1 MRRPHPCDTS
11 SVSVFLIAATASLAL
26 AATPATAQEAKPGPG
41 KAPESWAVATAD
53 TIMKRYLDFRKAY
66 FRPWTYVHGYDLYA
80 FEMLYR
86 STGDKKYL
94 DYLKTYIAQ
103 IVDEQGNLTYVDR
116 KTDKETPVSLTNL
129 DNMMTGNSVVAMYEY
144 TREERYLLAAK
155 KIRKALDTYPRN
167 SDGGF
172 WHAKSLKG
180 QMWID
185 GVFMGGMFLIR
196 YGKSIGD
203 SDYCFDE
210 VTKQITVFAKHCK
223 KGDGGLYLHAW
234 SESPEA
240 TKWKAD
246 PKTGLSSEVWS
257 EGLGWYALIL
267 VETLAVLPK
276 DHPKRDEVV
285 TILRDLAKGLKR
297 TQDAKTGRWFQ
308 VVDKGD
314 QPDNWTDTSGSAM
327 FVYCLH
333 RGIELG
339 LLDKDEYAP
348 VVAKGYKGIVAN
360 ATINDEGLV
369 DIVSACDGLGVQ
381 QDYAH
386 YINYKK
392 SINAKEAVG
401 GFLWATAIVEKPG
414 PKKRPER

>member
-1 MRRPHPCDTS
+1 MRRPHPS
-11 SVSVFLIAATASLAL
+11 SLGVFLIAVIASPLA
-26 AATPATAQEAKPGPG
+26 AQEAKPAP
-41 KAPESWAVATAD
+41 KAPDSWAVASAD
-53 TIMKRYLDFRKAY
+53 TIMKRYPDFRTAY
-66 FRPWTYVHGYDLYA
+66 FKPWTYVHGYDLYG

-94 DYLKTYIAQ
+94 DYLKTYIAS

-116 KTDKETPVSLTNL
+116 KTDKVTPVSLTNL

-144 TREERYLLAAK
+144 TKEESYLLAAK

-172 WHAKSLKG
+172 WHARSLKG

-196 YGKSIGD
+196 YGQSVGD
-203 SDYCFDE
+203 RDYCFDE
-210 VTKQITVFAKHCK
+210 VIKQITVFAKHCK
-223 KGDGGLYLHAW
+223 KGDSGLYLHGW
-234 SESPEA
+234 SESPDT
-240 TKWKAD
+240 TKWAD
-246 PKTGLSSEVWS
+246 PKTGLSPEVWS
-257 EGLGWYALIL
+257 EGLGWYALIV

-276 DHPKRDEVV
+276 DHPKRDEVL

-297 TQDAKTGRWFQ
+297 TQDPKTGRWFQ

-314 QPDNWTDTSGSAM
+314 KEDNWTDTSGSAM
-327 FVYCLH
+327 FVYCLQ

-339 LLDKDEYAP
+339 LLDKDDYAP

-360 ATINDEGLV
+360 ATTNDEGLV

-381 QDYAH
+381 KDYAA
-386 YINYKK
+386 YINFKK
-392 SINAKEAVG
+392 KVNAKEAVG

-414 PKKRPER
+414 ARKRPER